1 MDVCAWVRVY
11 MGVEW
16 MCVQVCFG
24 ECAGMLGCVCRGAS
38 ANVQGCLSVFVYDVL
53 PLIFLLKTKTLYQG
67 LVRIG

>member
-24 ECAGMLGCVCRGAS
+24 ECAGILGCVCRGVS
-38 ANVQGCLSVFVYDVL
+38 ANVQGCLGVCAGVL
-53 PLIFLLKTKTLYQG
+53 RRMCRGAWPCLSKMFYP
-67 LVRIG
+67 